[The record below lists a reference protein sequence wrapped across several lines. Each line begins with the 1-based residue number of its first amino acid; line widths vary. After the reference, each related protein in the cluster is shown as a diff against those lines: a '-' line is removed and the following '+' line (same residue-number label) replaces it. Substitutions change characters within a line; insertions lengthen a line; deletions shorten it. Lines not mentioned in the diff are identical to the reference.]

1 MSLPDK
7 VRNSFRNVI
16 ITDLYQGEGLDT
28 LINNLKRLYTKDE
41 IALAYFVY
49 KKFKSFQRPTE
60 MNIINYINEFE
71 WLYYEIQG
79 CEKLHLQ

>member
-7 VRNSFRNVI
+7 VRDSFRNVI

-60 MNIINYINEFE
+60 MNIIDYINEFE

>member
-60 MNIINYINEFE
+60 MNIIDYINKFE
-71 WLYYEIQG
+71 WFYYEIQG

>member
-60 MNIINYINEFE
+60 MNIIDYINEFE

>member
-49 KKFKSFQRPTE
+49 KKVKSFQRPTE